1 MPKGATNRPHFL
13 SVRTKTPWLGWER
26 RDTMAFT
33 DQEILDLCRTRDQ
46 RAIAAMEFQYGAY
59 CHKVAV
65 NILGNFHDAEE
76 CVNDAYL
83 AVWNAVPPRP
93 APVPAGLPGQDHP
106 QHRH

>member
-1 MPKGATNRPHFL
+1 
-13 SVRTKTPWLGWER
+13 
-26 RDTMAFT
+26 MAFT

-83 AVWNAVPPRP
+83 AVWNAVPPRS

-106 QHRH
+106 QHCH